1 VNPGYWWLMIGGI
14 GGLLPAYLLV
24 RTVMHVLNI
33 PLPDRRRDRS

>member
-1 VNPGYWWLMIGGI
+1 MNPGYWWLVIGGI

-33 PLPDRRRDRS
+33 PTANRGRNRP